1 MMYNKKTI
9 TQICLID
16 SDPICT
22 FLNQKL
28 IGCIDA
34 GIQVVPVNNPEK
46 AIDYLRGL
54 KTLDHTLVL
63 LDVCMPSMSGFEL
76 LDTLCSHRQ
85 QLPSIA
91 VLTAS
96 IHERDRKKVTDYPFL
111 LSYVEKPLTVEKYHY
126 LLQLAHAA

>member
-1 MMYNKKTI
+1 MVYNTKRI

-34 GIQVVPVNNPEK
+34 GIQVVPVNNPTL
-46 AIDYLRGL
+46 AIDYLHGL
-54 KTLDHTLVL
+54 KTLEHTLVL
-63 LDVCMPSMSGFEL
+63 LDVCMPQMSGFEL
-76 LDTLCSHRQ
+76 LDALRNHRQ

-96 IHERDRKKVTDYPFL
+96 IHEQDRQKVTEYPFL
-111 LSYVEKPLTVEKYHY
+111 LSYIEKPLTVEKYYH